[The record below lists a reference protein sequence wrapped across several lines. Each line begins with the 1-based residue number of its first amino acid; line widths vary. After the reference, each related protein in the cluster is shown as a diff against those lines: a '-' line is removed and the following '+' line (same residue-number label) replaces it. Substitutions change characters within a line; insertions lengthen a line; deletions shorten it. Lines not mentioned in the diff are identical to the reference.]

1 MADRLASLRRIEAV
15 QKQMVR
21 LSDWRLALAQQ
32 ACRDLEAD
40 RERLRGYIVGEG
52 ALGVPLAKAALNS
65 LDTIEKRRAAA
76 IAKRD
81 AEIGRRDALR
91 LRETVVARMT
101 EEAALD
107 ARRAE
112 EDRDLKTT
120 MEAWLVAR
128 DASLP

>member
-32 ACRDLEAD
+32 ACR
-40 RERLRGYIVGEG
+40 
-52 ALGVPLAKAALNS
+52 
-65 LDTIEKRRAAA
+65 AAA

-91 LRETVVARMT
+91 LREAVVARMT